1 MPASAVHPASIIRW
15 LEGDSGLTVP
25 QGGRPQP
32 GPSRIPDRRRRPER
46 SPPIQCEAVPQTP
59 ATQFNLAKAFD
70 TLVETLAD
78 RECIVWRDRRLSYG
92 QVSERS
98 RRLGSYL
105 HGRGLGVNRE
115 RAELQGWESGQDH
128 LALALYN
135 GNEYLEGMLG
145 SYRARVA
152 PFNVN
157 YRYVGEELRYLL
169 NDARPRGMILHSSLA
184 PTLAEVLPTLDSPP
198 EVLLQVEDESG
209 NPLLPGAEWYEEALA
224 ASSPEGAP
232 VEPSPDDLY
241 VLYTGGTTG
250 MPKGVLWRQ
259 HDIFMAAMGGR
270 KVGTWEVVTS
280 YEDITTRLADS
291 FPLRLVVLPPLM
303 HGAAQWACFM
313 LMAQGATLLFPDETR
328 RVDPDDVW
336 RVVEREKGNTMTIV
350 GDAVLR
356 PLLLQLDK
364 KSYDLSSFFAVG
376 NGGAPLTPAVR
387 AMAIERIPNLVISDS
402 AGSSETGAQM
412 HVTSVDDV
420 EVGTFLP
427 GPGTVVT
434 DESFGRVLEPGHE
447 GNGWLAQTG
456 NVPLGYLGDPEKTA
470 RTFPVIDGVRY
481 SIPGDRA
488 RHLANGEIQLL
499 GRDSVTVNSGGEKIF
514 VEEVERAIAGHP
526 AVADVVVAGR
536 PSERWGQEVVA
547 VVQLA
552 EGQTTDGASVVEHAS
567 AHIARYK
574 LPKDVVFVTQILRS
588 PSGKADYRWAAETAV
603 AAATTAS
610 GV

>member
-1 MPASAVHPASIIRW
+1 M
-15 LEGDSGLTVP
+15 
-25 QGGRPQP
+25 
-32 GPSRIPDRRRRPER
+32 
-46 SPPIQCEAVPQTP
+46 PQTP
-59 ATQFNLAKAFD
+59 AVQFNLAKAFD
-70 TLVETLAD
+70 TLVESLAD
-78 RECIVWRDRRLSYG
+78 RECIVWRERRLTYG

-98 RRLGSYL
+98 RRLASYL
-105 HGRGLGVNRE
+105 HGRGLGLHHE

-157 YRYVGEELRYLL
+157 YRYVGEELQYLL
-169 NDARPRGMILHSSLA
+169 NDARPRAMILHSSLA

-270 KVGTWEVVTS
+270 QVGSWKIVTS
-280 YEDITTRLADS
+280 YEGLTERLAES
-291 FPLRLVVLPPLM
+291 YPVRVLILPPLM

-328 RVDPDDVW
+328 RIDPDDVW
-336 RVVEREKGNTMTIV
+336 SVVEREKGNTMTIV

-387 AMAIERIPNLVISDS
+387 AMAVERIPNLVISDS

-470 RTFPVIDGVRY
+470 RTFPVIDGIRY

-526 AVADVVVAGR
+526 AVADVVVVGR

-552 EGQTTDGASVVEHAS
+552 EGQATDAASVVEHAS

-574 LPKDVVFVTQILRS
+574 LPKEVVFVTQIQRS

-603 AAATTAS
+603 KAATSS
-610 GV
+610 GT

>member
-1 MPASAVHPASIIRW
+1 VR
-15 LEGDSGLTVP
+15 
-25 QGGRPQP
+25 
-32 GPSRIPDRRRRPER
+32 
-46 SPPIQCEAVPQTP
+46 AVPEPAAPP
-59 ATQFNLAKAFD
+59 ATVQFNLATAFD
-70 TLVETLAD
+70 TLVESLAD
-78 RECIVWRDRRLSYG
+78 RECIVWRDRRLTYR
-92 QVSERS
+92 QVQERS
-98 RRLGSYL
+98 RRLASYL
-105 HGRGLGVNRE
+105 HGRGLTVHHE
-115 RAELQGWESGQDH
+115 RAGLRGWESGQDH
-128 LALALYN
+128 VALALYN

-145 SYRARVA
+145 SYGARVA

-169 NDARPRGMILHSSLA
+169 DDARPRALVLHSSLA
-184 PTLAEVLPTLDSPP
+184 PTFAEVLPTLKVAP

-209 NPLLPGAEWYEEALA
+209 HPLLPGAEWYEEALSK
-224 ASSPEGAP
+224 SSPDGAP

-270 KVGTWEVVTS
+270 KVGTWEIVTS
-280 YEDITTRLADS
+280 YEGLTERLAES
-291 FPLRLVVLPPLM
+291 YPLKLLVLPPLM

-313 LMAQGATLLFPDETR
+313 LMAQGATLVFPDDTR

-336 RVVEREKGNTMTIV
+336 STVEREKANTMTIV
-350 GDAVLR
+350 GDAILR

-364 KSYDLSSFFAVG
+364 KKYDLSSFFAVG

-387 AMAIERIPNLVISDS
+387 AMATERLPNLVISDS

-412 HVTSVDDV
+412 HVTSVDPL
-420 EVGTFLP
+420 EVGTFIP
-427 GPGTVVT
+427 GPGTVVV
-434 DESFGRVLEPGHE
+434 DESFTKVLAPGHE

-456 NVPLGYLGDPEKTA
+456 NVPLGYLEDEAKTA
-470 RTFPVIDGVRY
+470 RTFPVIEGVRY

-488 RHLANGEIQLL
+488 RHLADGSITLL

-526 AVADVVVAGR
+526 AVADVVVTGR
-536 PSERWGQEVVA
+536 PSERWGSEVVA

-552 EGQTTDGASVVEHAS
+552 EGSVGDEASIVSHAS
-567 AHIARYK
+567 EHIARYK
-574 LPKDVVFVTQILRS
+574 LPKQVVFVERIQRS

-603 AAATTAS
+603 AVGEA
-610 GV
+610 

>member
-1 MPASAVHPASIIRW
+1 
-15 LEGDSGLTVP
+15 VP
-25 QGGRPQP
+25 
-32 GPSRIPDRRRRPER
+32 D
-46 SPPIQCEAVPQTP
+46 TP
-59 ATQFNLAKAFD
+59 APTAAGPTAVQFNLAKAFD
-70 TLVETLAD
+70 VLVESLAD
-78 RECIVWRDRRLSYG
+78 RECIVFRDRRLSYAD
-92 QVSERS
+92 VSDRS
-98 RRLGSYL
+98 KRLAHYL
-105 HGRGLGVNRE
+105 HAKGLGVHRE
-115 RAELQGWESGQDH
+115 RGELASWESGQDH

-145 SYRARVA
+145 AYGARVA

-169 NDARPRGMILHSSLA
+169 NDARPRAMILHSSLA
-184 PTLAEVLPTLDSPP
+184 PTLAEVLPTLDAPP
-198 EVLLQVEDESG
+198 DVLLQVEDEPG
-209 NPLLPGAEWYEEALA
+209 HGLLPGAVWYEEALA

-232 VEPSPDDLY
+232 VDPSPDDLY
-241 VLYTGGTTG
+241 ILYTGGTTG

-280 YEDITTRLADS
+280 YEDITTRLAES
-291 FPLRLVVLPPLM
+291 TPLRLMVLPPLM

-313 LMAQGATLLFPDETR
+313 LMAQGATLLFPDETH

-336 RVVEREKGNTMTIV
+336 TVVEREKANTMTIV

-364 KSYDLSSFFAVG
+364 KTYDLSSFFAVG

-387 AMAIERIPNLVISDS
+387 AMAVERIPNLVISDS

-434 DESFGRVLEPGHE
+434 DESFTRVLEPGHE

-456 NVPLGYLGDPEKTA
+456 SVPLGYLGDEAKTA

-526 AVADVVVAGR
+526 AVADVVVTGR
-536 PSERWGQEVVA
+536 PSERWGSEVVA

-552 EGQTTDGASVVEHAS
+552 EGTSGDAASIVEEAS
-567 AHIARYK
+567 AHIARFK
-574 LPKDVVFVTQILRS
+574 LPKDVVFVERIERS
-588 PSGKADYRWAAETAV
+588 PSGKADYRWAAETAIK
-603 AAATTAS
+603 AQGA
-610 GV
+610 